1 MNLITKK
8 HSLFPI
14 IFDEFFKNNWDIN
27 VPNSNENIPSL
38 NVKENEKEFVLEL
51 AVPGMKNKDFKL
63 EIDNRLLSVSNINK
77 KVKSDYNYTF
87 KEFEFSSF
95 EKSFELPIS
104 VERDKISSFYT
115 NGILSIT
122 LPKRKEFQ
130 NFYKKIISVN

>member
-14 IFDEFFKNNWDIN
+14 IFDDFFKNNWDIN

-77 KVKSDYNYTF
+77 KVKSDYNY
-87 KEFEFSSF
+87 
-95 EKSFELPIS
+95 
-104 VERDKISSFYT
+104 
-115 NGILSIT
+115 
-122 LPKRKEFQ
+122 KR
-130 NFYKKIISVN
+130 Y